1 MISEVTRCSIKSKEL
16 EMYKIIGVVLASLAF
31 PVFAITTAPN
41 SIPEPNAL
49 ALLGIGAVAGLLV
62 WAKNRKK

>member
-1 MISEVTRCSIKSKEL
+1 
-16 EMYKIIGVVLASLAF
+16 MYKIIGVVLATLAF
-31 PVFAITTAPN
+31 PVFAITSAPN
-41 SIPEPNAL
+41 SIPEPDAL